1 MLLLFRTL
9 LESASPVVVET
20 ATGGA
25 PRRHPRNETGW
36 VAPSPDPA
44 RRRNK
49 LALLLTALPVL
60 RR

>member
-1 MLLLFRTL
+1 MLLLFRSL
-9 LESASPVVVET
+9 LEAAAPVVVT
-20 ATGGA
+20 ASQGGA